1 MITFSLS
8 ADALSGAL
16 SEAKSSLNEG
26 ALTSMTKQ
34 GFDPEFMTRTKRAMI
49 ASANTALDYKTK
61 NPKLSDNE
69 VLTYVI
75 AHLEEIL
82 RELQG

>member
-8 ADALSGAL
+8 ADAWSIFVLIGV
-16 SEAKSSLNEG
+16 ERIAKS
-26 ALTSMTKQ
+26 T
-34 GFDPEFMTRTKRAMI
+34 FDPEFMSRTKRAMI
-49 ASANTALDYKTK
+49 SAANTALDYKTK